1 MKLIGTGVNQF
12 ESFLDEV
19 DAWYSA
25 DDWSKLVNEKLK
37 KEKNDRNNSRERQRP
52 RDNE

>member
-1 MKLIGTGVNQF
+1 MGTVVNQC
-12 ESFLDEV
+12 ESVLDEV

-37 KEKNDRNNSRERQRP
+37 KEKNDRNNSRERQRL